1 MTTVQFT
8 QAVYDPDKKVGR
20 GQHKAT
26 ITGAKNILDLYEGT
40 ILYIQWNVEGVILT
54 DKFKLN
60 HPEDTKR
67 GYAQGKLKRLA
78 EALGI
83 TPPQKRNPGE
93 NVNYDVSS
101 FIGKT
106 LYIVVNELPGKEE
119 GKVIPYVDRYIR
131 LPSQPGTPSQ
141 PLAQAGFS
149 LPQTPVSTAEMLD
162 DEITF

>member
-8 QAVYDPDKKVGR
+8 QAVYDPDKKVEK

-40 ILYIQWNVEGVILT
+40 ILYIQWNVDGVMLT

-106 LYIVVNELPGKEE
+106 LYIVVNELPGKE
-119 GKVIPYVDRYIR
+119 GGSTIPYIDRYVR
-131 LPSQPGTPSQ
+131 LPSEPGTPLQ
-141 PLAQAGFS
+141 AAAQTGFS
-149 LPQTPVSTAEMLD
+149 LPQQPVPTSEMLD